1 MTPALRRGMREGRGE
16 NNSKPFNSR
25 RPKRNRAT
33 VIFVTTGGF
42 EDVPIVQRIN
52 RKNHISLNWTK
63 PKSLV
68 KRRNCFGVNERL
80 NFHGQVL
87 APLDGE
93 TLKDLAARVAR
104 S

>member
-1 MTPALRRGMREGRGE
+1 MREGRGE

-33 VIFVTTGGF
+33 VIFVTTRGF
-42 EDVPIVQRIN
+42 EDIPIAQRIN
-52 RKNHISLNWTK
+52 RKNHFSLKWTK

-68 KRRNCFGVNERL
+68 ERRNCLGVDEPL
-80 NFHGQVL
+80 NVHGRVH
-87 APLDGE
+87 APLDGAALE
-93 TLKDLAARVAR
+93 DLVGRVAR